1 MSSHFGQRRYL
12 INFDV
17 QRLGQVF
24 TDVLVIG
31 SGVAGLRAA
40 IEAAK
45 HGSVLLVCK
54 DAATESNTSYAQ
66 GGVAVVLRS
75 DDSPTNHARDT
86 IEVACG
92 LGNHDAI
99 EKMVHDGPHRLREMI
114 GWGAKFDLEAG
125 QVALGLEGG
134 HSAPRIVHAH
144 GDATGREIV
153 RVLLEQAQQSELVR
167 IFDRCMVIDLVTVE
181 GRCVGALTHH
191 AKYGYQ
197 IFYARQTIVATGG
210 AGQLFRESTNP
221 PGATGDGQ
229 SLGFRAGA
237 MLRDMEFMQF
247 HPTTLYVAGASRTL
261 ISEAVRGEGAYLVDR
276 SGQRFMPDYHNDA
289 ELAPR
294 DVVSRAIVAQMAA
307 THATCVYLDV
317 RHLAAGRFAHR
328 FPTIMQQCHEFDIN
342 PEKDLIPVRPAAHY
356 AIGGL
361 AVGLDART
369 TVDGL
374 LACGEAASTGVHG
387 ANRLASNSLLEGLV
401 FGAVAGAQAGESAHS
416 AREPQRPIRM
426 RCSFGPSPRTEL
438 DLTDVRNSLRAVM
451 WRNAGIER
459 TGPRLEETLEIIDFW
474 ARYVMDKAFD
484 DRFGWEA
491 QNMLTFAR
499 CLAQAAAA
507 RKESRGVHYRG
518 DYPTTDSDRYLGH
531 VTLRRQESGIEQ
543 SFEPLRNGTR

>member
-54 DAATESNTSYAQ
+54 DAPTESNTSYAQ

-75 DDSPTNHARDT
+75 DDSPENHARDT

-99 EKMVHDGPHRLREMI
+99 QKMVREGPQRLREMI

-134 HSAPRIVHAH
+134 HSAPRIVHSH

-153 RVLLEQAQQSELVR
+153 RVLLEQAQRSESIRV
-167 IFDRCMVIDLVTVE
+167 FDRCMVIDLVTVE

-237 MLRDMEFMQF
+237 ILRDMEFMQF

-276 SGQRFMPDYHNDA
+276 TGQRFMPDYHNDA

-307 THATCVYLDV
+307 SNATCVYLDV
-317 RHLAAGRFAHR
+317 RHLAPGRFAQR

-342 PEKDLIPVRPAAHY
+342 PERDLIPVRPAAHY

-426 RCSFGPSPRTEL
+426 RYSFGPSPRTEL

-507 RKESRGVHYRG
+507 RKESRGVHFRG

-531 VTLRRQESGIEQ
+531 VTLRRQDSGIEQ

>member
-1 MSSHFGQRRYL
+1 VSSHFGQRRYL

-45 HGSVLLVCK
+45 LGSVLLVCK

-75 DDSPTNHARDT
+75 DDSPENHARDT
-86 IEVACG
+86 IGVACG
-92 LGNHDAI
+92 IGDHDAI
-99 EKMVHDGPHRLREMI
+99 EKMVREGPQRLREMI

-134 HSAPRIVHAH
+134 HSAPRIVHSH

-153 RVLLEQAQQSELVR
+153 RVLLEQAQRSESVR
-167 IFDRCMVIDLVTVE
+167 LFDRCMVIDLVTVE

-237 MLRDMEFMQF
+237 VLRDMEFMQF

-276 SGQRFMPDYHNDA
+276 TGQRFMPDYHNDA

-307 THATCVYLDV
+307 TNATCVYLDV
-317 RHLAAGRFAHR
+317 RHLAPGRFAQR

-416 AREPQRPIRM
+416 VREPQRPIRM
-426 RCSFGPSPRTEL
+426 RYSFGPSPRTEL

-499 CLAQAAAA
+499 CLAQAAAV

-531 VTLRRQESGIEQ
+531 VTLRRHESGIEQ
-543 SFEPLRNGTR
+543 AFEPLCDGTR

>member
-1 MSSHFGQRRYL
+1 VSSHFGQRRYL

-17 QRLGQVF
+17 HRLGQVF
-24 TDVLVIG
+24 TDVLVVG
-31 SGVAGLRAA
+31 AGVAGLRAA

-45 HGSVLLVCK
+45 YGPVLLVCK
-54 DAATESNTSYAQ
+54 DAPTESNTWYAQ
-66 GGVAVVLRS
+66 GGVAVVLRD
-75 DDSPTNHARDT
+75 DDSAANHARDT
-86 IEVACG
+86 LEVGCG
-92 LGNHDAI
+92 LGHREAVD
-99 EKMVHDGPHRLREMI
+99 KMVREGPARLRELV

-153 RVLLEQAQQSELVR
+153 RVLLEQVGQSESARV
-167 IFDRCMVIDLVTVE
+167 FDHCTVIDLVTVDD
-181 GRCVGALTHH
+181 RCVGALTYH

-197 IFYARQTIVATGG
+197 IFYARQTVVAAGG
-210 AGQLFRESTNP
+210 AGQLYRESTNP

-229 SLGFRAGA
+229 ALGFRAGA
-237 MLRDMEFMQF
+237 ILRDMEFMQF

-276 SGQRFMPDYHNDA
+276 AGHRFMTDYHNDA

-294 DVVSRAIVAQMAA
+294 DVVSRAIVAHMAA
-307 THATCVYLDV
+307 TNATCAYLDV
-317 RHLAAGRFAHR
+317 RHLPSGRFAQR
-328 FPTIMQQCHEFDIN
+328 FPTIMRQCLEFDIN

-356 AIGGL
+356 AIGGI
-361 AVGLDART
+361 AVDLDART
-369 TVDGL
+369 NVAGL

-401 FGAVAGAQAGESAHS
+401 FGQVAGAVAGEAARTT
-416 AREPQRPIRM
+416 REPQRLIPM
-426 RCSFGPSPRTEL
+426 RYSFGPSPRTEL
-438 DLTDVRNSLRAVM
+438 DLADVRNSLRAVM

-459 TGPRLEETLEIIDFW
+459 TGPRLEETAEIIDFW

-484 DRFGWEA
+484 DRFGWET

-518 DYPTTDSDRYLGH
+518 DYPTVDSERFLGH
-531 VTLRRQESGIEQ
+531 VTLCRTESGIEQ
-543 SFEPLRNGTR
+543 AFEPLRRAPE